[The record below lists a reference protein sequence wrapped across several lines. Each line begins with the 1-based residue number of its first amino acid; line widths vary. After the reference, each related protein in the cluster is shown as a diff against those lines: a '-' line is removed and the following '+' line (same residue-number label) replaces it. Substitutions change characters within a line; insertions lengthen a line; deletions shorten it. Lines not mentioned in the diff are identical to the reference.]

1 MRCVIQRVKTA
12 SVEIDNRIYNSID
25 NGFMVLVG
33 FTEGDNSSDIDYI
46 VKKIVNLRV
55 FDDENGIMNK
65 SILDVGGNILSISQF
80 TLYAD
85 TRKGNRPSYIKALK
99 GELSTKLY
107 DEFNSKLNELVE
119 TKTGIF
125 GADMKVSLIN
135 DGPTTIII
143 DSIERNKARN
153 E

>member
-1 MRCVIQRVKTA
+1 MRVVIQRVKEA
-12 SVEIDNRIYNSID
+12 SVTINNEIYNSIN
-25 NGFMVLVG
+25 NGFMILVG

-55 FDDENGIMNK
+55 FDDENGVMNK
-65 SILDVGGNILSISQF
+65 SILDTNGTILSISQF
-80 TLYAD
+80 TLYAN
-85 TRKGNRPSYIKALK
+85 TKKGNRPSYIDALK

-107 DEFNSKLNELVE
+107 DEFNEKLNEIVP

-125 GADMKVSLIN
+125 GADMKVRLVN
-135 DGPTTIII
+135 DGPVTIII
-143 DSIERNKARN
+143 DSKEDNN